1 MQKKFYP
8 IIITK
13 TDKKFCASIIELGI
27 KSFSTNQDEAVKQS
41 IMEKD
46 KILKYFI
53 KNNIPFPKSN
63 KNFDKLN
70 TFGKN
75 KFKIFFSFILRSIS
89 ATLIFLAT
97 TLIVIVIIFPF
108 LKAYINSDKSAI
120 HLQQLTNKI
129 GKNICSIAQC
139 QKKND

>member
-46 KILKYFI
+46 KILKYFT

-75 KFKIFFSFILRSIS
+75 KFKTFFSFILRSIC